1 MIEPHDEQDIA
12 NLLSQLGEQ
21 TPGYPPDLLEKRRAA
36 YYQSLAGL
44 GIGLAGAGA
53 GAAKGGLLHTGLTVE
68 TLLKGLIVAAVLV
81 EAVGGIALYRSRL
94 SQHNPLS
101 PTSSPTLTL
110 TASLSATSHLSVTPT
125 ASPTASPTAT
135 ATLAPLFTSAP
146 HPDFT
151 RVPDHD
157 DNGNHFGHTPTPPG
171 HRGP

>member
-12 NLLSQLGEQ
+12 NLLSKLGEQ
-21 TPGYPPDLLEKRRAA
+21 TPGYPPELLEKRRAA

-44 GIGLAGAGA
+44 GIGLAGMGAGA

-94 SQHNPLS
+94 SHHNPLF
-101 PTSSPTLTL
+101 PTSTPTLTL
-110 TASLSATSHLSVTPT
+110 TVSPSATSRPSATPT
-125 ASPTASPTAT
+125 ASPTATV
-135 ATLAPLFTSAP
+135 TLAPLFTSAP
-146 HPDFT
+146 HPD
-151 RVPDHD
+151 
-157 DNGNHFGHTPTPPG
+157 DNGHHFGQTPTPPG